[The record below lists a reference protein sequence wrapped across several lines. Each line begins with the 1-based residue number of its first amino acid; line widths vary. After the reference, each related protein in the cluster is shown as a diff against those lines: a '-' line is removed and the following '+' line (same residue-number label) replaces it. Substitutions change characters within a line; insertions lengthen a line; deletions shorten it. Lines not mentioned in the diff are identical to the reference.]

1 MYGNFDGIKHRAK
14 LRKEVKNLRL
24 GRLDK
29 RKGGQ
34 TYSIKK
40 NIFTPVSKKR
50 LKEAKKDIKQKLKKD
65 KKHQLKYN
73 LILMFIVVL
82 VASYVIGRYII
93 PFLF

>member
-24 GRLDK
+24 DRLGK
-29 RKGGQ
+29 RKEGQ

-40 NIFTPVSKKR
+40 NIFTPVSKER
-50 LKEAKKDIKQKLKKD
+50 LEEAKRNIKQKLKKD

-73 LILMFIVVL
+73 LILLFIVVL
-82 VASYVIGRYII
+82 AASYVIGRFIV